1 MLVPRYLRLRR
12 PSIQRQKS
20 WTPSPS
26 AQEIADSVPPD
37 HRHFYTSSVME
48 YIVPEDRAGAFE
60 DWYGRLRRVAQYHSG
75 FLRADL
81 CTPLNCDNG
90 VIKYYSIIHFAS
102 PSQLDLWLNC
112 DARQQFFNEGK
123 TLFLAY
129 RFKSFTTGLEGWFS
143 TSGGSSGS
151 LGPPRWKQILS
162 VVLGL
167 YPTVML
173 QGMVFSALGI
183 MQGWPLPTAM
193 LVNNLITSSL
203 LTWVVMPRVSRL
215 LKFWLRPA
223 YCLTSRQVD
232 LVGGV
237 VVLSLLMGCVVLLNW
252 LEKLSL

>member
-1 MLVPRYLRLRR
+1 MSR
-12 PSIQRQKS
+12 
-20 WTPSPS
+20 SPMPL
-26 AQEIADSVPPD
+26 AQEFSSRGLS
-37 HRHFYTSSVME
+37 HHKHFYTSSVME
-48 YIVPEDRAGAFE
+48 YIVPEANAGAFE
-60 DWYGRLRRVAQYHSG
+60 AWYQRLRRVAQYHSG

-81 CTPLNCDNG
+81 CTPLNCDDG

-102 PSQLDLWLNC
+102 PSQLELWLTC
-112 DARQQFFNEGK
+112 DVRQQLFQEGK
-123 TLFLAY
+123 TLFMAY

-143 TSGGSSGS
+143 LHGGSSGS

-173 QGMVFSALGI
+173 QGLFFSALGI
-183 MQGWPLPTAM
+183 MQGWPLPVAM

-223 YCLTSRQVD
+223 YKLTSRQSD
-232 LVGGV
+232 LVGV
-237 VVLSLLMGCVVLLNW
+237 AVVLSLLGTCVVLFNW
-252 LEKLSL
+252 LQKLNL

>member
-1 MLVPRYLRLRR
+1 MVRSPVARF
-12 PSIQRQKS
+12 QRQDAHV
-20 WTPSPS
+20 SP
-26 AQEIADSVPPD
+26 
-37 HRHFYTSSVME
+37 HHKHFYTSSVME
-48 YIVPEDRAGAFE
+48 YIVPEANTATFE

-81 CTPLNCDNG
+81 CTPLNCDDG

-102 PSQLDLWLNC
+102 PSQLDLWLTC
-112 DARQQFFNEGK
+112 DARQKLFKEGK

-143 TSGGSSGS
+143 LSGGSSGS

-167 YPTVML
+167 YPTVIL
-173 QGMVFSALGI
+173 QGMAFSALGM

-215 LKFWLRPA
+215 LKFWLKPA
-223 YCLTSRQVD
+223 YQLTSRQVD
-232 LVGGV
+232 LVGAAI
-237 VVLSLLMGCVVLLNW
+237 VLSLLMLCVVLFNW
-252 LEKLSL
+252 LQNLNL